1 MSWPD
6 SKPAWISQ
14 TSPFIDGQSPITP
27 MRTLPRRS
35 FIKQTGTLV
44 LAAPFASEPGARSF
58 AADGTPSTIDSAK
71 KLGFAIAG
79 LGSLAT
85 NQIAPALQ
93 KTKRCRLVGIV
104 TGTPSKAEAWKAKY
118 NISDANIY
126 NYDNMARMA
135 DNPAIDVVYVV
146 TPNALHAEHTL
157 KAAKA
162 GKHVLSEK
170 PMETSVARCQSM
182 IDACRAANR
191 KLAIGYRC
199 RFEPHHQEC
208 IRIAR
213 EKEFGNV
220 KIIEAGFGFRIGDPS
235 QWRLKHALAGGG
247 ALMDVG
253 IYALQASR
261 YISGEEPIEVSA
273 IETKT
278 DPVKFKEV
286 DESIAWQLKFPSGVI
301 AYCSTTY
308 NVNGINRYTAYADN
322 GWFGLDPAYSYSG
335 IKGVRSD
342 NKPLSFEQ
350 VDHFA
355 AEMDDFAGCVLDNK
369 PSRVSGEEG
378 LRDVRILMAIYESI
392 KTGQAV
398 KLG

>member
-1 MSWPD
+1 M
-6 SKPAWISQ
+6 KILRR
-14 TSPFIDGQSPITP
+14 
-27 MRTLPRRS
+27 RT
-35 FIKQTGTLV
+35 FIKQTGTAA
-44 LAAPFASEPGARSF
+44 LAAPFVSQLTARAL
-58 AADGTPSTIDSAK
+58 AADGAPASNDGTK

-93 KTKRCRLVGIV
+93 KTKRCRLAGIV

-118 NISDANIY
+118 NIPDTNIY
-126 NYDNMARMA
+126 NYDNMVKMA

-146 TPNALHAEHTL
+146 TPNALHAEHTI

-170 PMETSVARCQSM
+170 PMETSVAKCQSM
-182 IDACRAANR
+182 IDACHGANR

-213 EKEFGNV
+213 EKDFGSL
-220 KIIEAGFGFRIGDPS
+220 KIIEAGFGFRIGDPN

-253 IYALQASR
+253 VYALQASR
-261 YISGEEPIEVSA
+261 YISGEEPVEVSA

-286 DESIAWQLKFPSGVI
+286 DESIVWQLKFPSGAI
-301 AYCSTTY
+301 AYCSTSY
-308 NVNGINRYTAYADN
+308 NVNGINRFTAYADT

-335 IKGVRSD
+335 IKGRRSD
-342 NKPLSFEQ
+342 NKPLTFDQ

-355 AEMDDFAGCVLDNK
+355 AEMDDFAACILDNK

-378 LRDVRILMAIYESI
+378 LRDVRILMAIYDSI
-392 KTGQAV
+392 KTGKAV